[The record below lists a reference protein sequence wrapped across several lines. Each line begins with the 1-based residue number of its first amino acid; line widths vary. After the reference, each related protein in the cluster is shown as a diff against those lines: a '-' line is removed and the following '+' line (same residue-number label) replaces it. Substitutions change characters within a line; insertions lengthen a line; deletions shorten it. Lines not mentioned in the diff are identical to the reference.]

1 MAEDARNYEA
11 MMMLNAQLGDEE
23 TQNLITRY
31 EEILKNGGATIKET
45 ARWGRRRL
53 AYEINRRRDAYYVI
67 FYFTVEGPARELL
80 DQFERA
86 SRYDENVMRHMVI
99 KVPVK
104 KRGREVAQ
112 LVPQAGYLADFRF
125 EPRGMRR
132 RYEERTERPAPGQR
146 PAGPAAPAAA
156 EAPKPV
162 APEAENVET
171 APEGGESAE

>member
-1 MAEDARNYEA
+1 M
-11 MMMLNAQLGDEE
+11 
-23 TQNLITRY
+23 
-31 EEILKNGGATIKET
+31 
-45 ARWGRRRL
+45 
-53 AYEINRRRDAYYVI
+53 I

-132 RYEERTERPAPGQR
+132 RYEERTERPGAGPAPPPPPRAPGRGQA

-156 EAPKPV
+156 GAPKPV
-162 APEAENVET
+162 APAAENVET